1 MILGEF
7 KIHIKPPKPSQFCS
21 KKGGQ
26 WSARVSIKQSSTA
39 RTKQKMISLFFYA
52 GMDENSSGF
61 KLSPIMVNNNVGE
74 KMVGIIG
81 ESFFVQNLTTRWQ

>member
-1 MILGEF
+1 MF
-7 KIHIKPPKPSQFCS
+7 YNQFCP

-39 RTKQKMISLFFYA
+39 RIKQKMVSLFFYA
-52 GMDENSSGF
+52 GMDENSSAF
-61 KLSPIMVNNNVGE
+61 KLSPIMVNDPVGE

-81 ESFFVQNLTTRWQ
+81 KSKF

>member
-1 MILGEF
+1 
-7 KIHIKPPKPSQFCS
+7 
-21 KKGGQ
+21 
-26 WSARVSIKQSSTA
+26 
-39 RTKQKMISLFFYA
+39 MISLFFYA

-81 ESFFVQNLTTRWQ
+81 ESFFSSKSDH